1 MGIRIGEKYV
11 ETIPSYWRKETQEP
25 TNVRFERRA
34 HPRLSCKGIAK
45 FLILPD
51 GPNVTGNLVNLSL
64 GGCCVECEKEIQ
76 ARLGTPLDVLL
87 DACDLRVRL
96 SAEICRI
103 DELQVGI
110 KFMEMSPRKEGQVHF
125 LIEELYEISKKR
137 NSKDGN
143 DGEGE

>member
-1 MGIRIGEKYV
+1 V
-11 ETIPSYWRKETQEP
+11 ETIPSYWRKETQDP

-64 GGCCVECEKEIQ
+64 GGCCVDCGKELQ
-76 ARLGTPLDVLL
+76 VRLGTTLDVLL

-96 SAEICRI
+96 SGEICRI
-103 DELQVGI
+103 DEQQVGI
-110 KFMEMSPRKEGQVHF
+110 RFLEMSPRKEGQIHF
-125 LIEELYEISKKR
+125 LIEELYEVSKKR
-137 NSKDGN
+137 ISKDDKDA
-143 DGEGE
+143 DGD